1 MFRKFAVAM
10 LAVVIAVGSGFA
22 EEIKGVFVKF
32 ADGKLTVK
40 VDDKEKEI
48 KVPADLKMKRKG
60 KDGNETEVNVADS
73 FGKMKEG
80 TKLTLEV

>member
-1 MFRKFAVAM
+1 M
-10 LAVVIAVGSGFA
+10 
-22 EEIKGVFVKF
+22 
-32 ADGKLTVK
+32 TVK

-60 KDGNETEVNVADS
+60 KDGTETEVNVSDS

-80 TKLTLEV
+80 TKLILDVEKDTLKSYKREGKKKEN